1 MASHSNSPSQDLQGS
16 SRVTGGSI
24 GGHAIGNVFNFA
36 DADDPNINRAVPR
49 TGKVHL
55 YTSLVNPAQVKP
67 ARVLK
72 INVSFSMEPVLK
84 SIAAKWSPIQSK
96 DNYHLHLTLVIVFQ
110 NPILKYL
117 CLNKMSGMSKGD
129 IVLLW
134 NLMKMWSGSNKGV
147 TTFFQFAM

>member
-1 MASHSNSPSQDLQGS
+1 MASLSNDPSQDLQGS
-16 SRVTGGSI
+16 SRVTGGSMR
-24 GGHAIGNVFNFA
+24 GHAIGNVFNFA
-36 DADDPNINRAVPR
+36 DADDPNINKVVPR

-96 DNYHLHLTLVIVFQ
+96 DNYHLYLNLTLIIAFRIQ
-110 NPILKYL
+110 
-117 CLNKMSGMSKGD
+117 S
-129 IVLLW
+129 
-134 NLMKMWSGSNKGV
+134 SNICV
-147 TTFFQFAM
+147 